1 MELLTK
7 ELEKKFEEFPLGSQD
22 GKYGLAK
29 VIVKYFN
36 PCGVGTW
43 LITEGEKTDDGDFEM
58 FGYCH
63 LGDDENAELGYVRL
77 SELQAI
83 KGPLG
88 IGIERDLYFE
98 EDCTLENAIYK
109 QGFKVPDFLDTEER
123 IREILLSNGELL
135 EDVVREIN
143 LYNGALSNIDFI
155 RLDEEELA
163 VYFGNDLLKFAKAI
177 QDGDF
182 DVTDDYFTIDDVFGH
197 VTSYTLNE
205 MIEEYKNNIDDIV
218 RELFALYEVHLCKF
232 NYSDYQSD
240 INDIL
245 DEYFSNLHPYAK

>member
-7 ELEKKFEEFPLGSQD
+7 ELEKKFEDFPLYSQD
-22 GKYGLAK
+22 GKFGLAK

-43 LITEGEKTDDGDFEM
+43 LITEGQRTDDGDFEM

-88 IGIERDLYFE
+88 IGIERDLYFD

-109 QGFKVPDFLDTEER
+109 QGFKVPKFLDTHER
-123 IREILLSNGELL
+123 VKELLL
-135 EDVVREIN
+135 EDDRLLQSVVSDIN
-143 LYNGALSNIDFI
+143 SWNGSLRDIEFYPLDSYELEVFFGDDMMKLADAICDGNFNSN
-155 RLDEEELA
+155 
-163 VYFGNDLLKFAKAI
+163 
-177 QDGDF
+177 
-182 DVTDDYFTIDDVFGH
+182 DDYFTLDDVYGYI
-197 VTSYTLNE
+197 TTYTETE
-205 MIEEYKNNIDDIV
+205 MIEELKNNIDDIV
-218 RELFALYEVHLCKF
+218 EQFFDVYYDLPSNSYGEI
-232 NYSDYQSD
+232 DD
-240 INDIL
+240 IME
-245 DEYFSNLHPYAK
+245 EYFNAQ

>member
-7 ELEKKFEEFPLGSQD
+7 ELEKKFEDFPLYSQD
-22 GKYGLAK
+22 GKFGLAK

-43 LITEGEKTDDGDFEM
+43 LITEGQRTDDGDFEM

-88 IGIERDLYFE
+88 IGIERDLYFD

-109 QGFKVPDFLDTEER
+109 QGFKVPKFLDTQER
-123 IREILLSNGELL
+123 VKDLLL
-135 EDVVREIN
+135 EDDRLLQNVVSDIN
-143 LYNGALSNIDFI
+143 SWNGSLRDIEFYP
-155 RLDEEELA
+155 LDSYELE
-163 VYFGNDLLKFAKAI
+163 VFFGNDMMKLADAI
-177 QDGDF
+177 CDGNF
-182 DVTDDYFTIDDVFGH
+182 NSNDDYFTLDDVYGYI
-197 VTSYTLNE
+197 TTYTETE
-205 MIEEYKNNIDDIV
+205 MIEELKNNIDDIV
-218 RELFALYEVHLCKF
+218 EQFFDVYNHLPS
-232 NYSDYQSD
+232 NSYGEIDD
-240 INDIL
+240 IME
-245 DEYFSNLHPYAK
+245 EYFNAQ

>member
-7 ELEKKFEEFPLGSQD
+7 ELEKKFEDFPLYSQD
-22 GKYGLAK
+22 GKFGLAK

-43 LITEGEKTDDGDFEM
+43 LITEGQRTDDGDFEM

-88 IGIERDLYFE
+88 IGIERDLYFD

-109 QGFKVPDFLDTEER
+109 QGFKVPKFLDTQER
-123 IREILLSNGELL
+123 VKDLLL
-135 EDVVREIN
+135 EDDRLLQSVVRDIN
-143 LYNGALSNIDFI
+143 SWNGSLRDIEFYPLDSYELEVFFGDDMMKLADAICDGNFNSN
-155 RLDEEELA
+155 
-163 VYFGNDLLKFAKAI
+163 
-177 QDGDF
+177 
-182 DVTDDYFTIDDVFGH
+182 DDYFTLDDVYGYI
-197 VTSYTLNE
+197 TTYTETE
-205 MIEEYKNNIDDIV
+205 MIEELKNNIDDIV
-218 RELFALYEVHLCKF
+218 EQFFDTYYDLPFDSYGEID
-232 NYSDYQSD
+232 SIMQ
-240 INDIL
+240 
-245 DEYFSNLHPYAK
+245 EYFNAQ